1 MRNRRILKMVLLGS
15 SLALEQSCWF
25 KKEPRKAT
33 IVIPPAP
40 QPGPPPQL
48 PPPPQVAPANQVPLL
63 KGKAELPTL
72 PIPASA
78 EKPKKVRV
86 ARKPVPAVGP
96 GAVSPADAGT
106 AAAEPPVLPPI
117 SSPAP
122 APALQPILA
131 TQEVSERSKRIQQ
144 YLERA
149 RTAVLKAER
158 NKPDSRSKELIGQ
171 VRTFIQQA
179 EESRRTDLVRAENL
193 AERAEVLA
201 RGLK

>member
-1 MRNRRILKMVLLGS
+1 MRNRRILEMVLLGS

-40 QPGPPPQL
+40 QPGPPAPL
-48 PPPPQVAPANQVPLL
+48 PPPPPVAPANQVPLL

-72 PIPASA
+72 PVPASA

-86 ARKPVPAVGP
+86 ARKTLPAVSQGEAP
-96 GAVSPADAGT
+96 VATV
-106 AAAEPPVLPPI
+106 EPPVLPPMN
-117 SSPAP
+117 SPAP
-122 APALQPILA
+122 APSLQPILA

-144 YLERA
+144 YLDRA

-158 NKPDSRSKELIGQ
+158 NNPDARGKELIVQ

-179 EESRRTDLVRAENL
+179 EESRKTDLVRAENL